1 MKDLIAK
8 LHAGVRLSEEEAGA
22 LLRGMLDE
30 RTTPAQIAAGLLAL
44 RGAGGAGETAAELA
58 GFARVMRAEAVD
70 PGLREVAGVRDGDV
84 PLLDVV
90 GTGGDGASTLN
101 ISTAAG
107 LIVAATGRAR
117 VAKHG
122 NRAITSACGSAD
134 VLAQLGVPMPLGP
147 KAARRLLEVTGFT
160 FLFAPHYH
168 RATGRVQGV
177 RRELGA
183 LGIKTIFNM
192 LGPLTS
198 PAKPD
203 ALLIGAYSLR
213 AAMLMHEAAGRL
225 GVPAQVIVTRVTGSD
240 GRERFVDEITTA
252 EPFGE
257 VIDTDDED
265 TPQALL
271 MHAPEDAQM
280 RRCTW
285 ADLAGRDAAYNAA
298 AIVRLAE
305 GETGGFA
312 DSALLTAAHGLGV
325 AGVAA
330 NLDEAVA
337 IAREAIARGAVRDL
351 LRMIERT
358 RAELIALNNEEGVT

>member
-1 MKDLIAK
+1 M
-8 LHAGVRLSEEEAGA
+8 
-22 LLRGMLDE
+22 RG
-30 RTTPAQIAAGLLAL
+30 
-44 RGAGGAGETAAELA
+44 
-58 GFARVMRAEAVD
+58 EAVD
-70 PGLREVAGVRDGDV
+70 PGLRASGQGDGNSDGGV
-84 PLLDVV
+84 PLLDIV

-168 RATGRVQGV
+168 RATGRVQSV

-203 ALLIGAYSLR
+203 ALLIGAFSLR

-225 GVPAQVIVTRVTGSD
+225 GVPAQVVVTRVTGSD
-240 GRERFVDEITTA
+240 GRDRFVDEITTA
-252 EPFGE
+252 APFGE
-257 VIDTDDED
+257 VIETDDED

-305 GETGGFA
+305 GEAGGEAGGFA
-312 DSALLTAAHGLGV
+312 DSAVLTAAHGLGI
-325 AGVAA
+325 AGVATS
-330 NLDEAVA
+330 LEEAIAV
-337 IAREAIARGAVRDL
+337 AREAIASGALREL
-351 LRMIERT
+351 LRTIERV
-358 RAELIALNNEEGVT
+358 RPELIALNGEEGVT